1 MSARRQLPAGIWGFP
16 VSPFTETDALDLAGL
31 TAGIEL
37 QISGGV
43 DAIVVN
49 GALAEV
55 DALDAGEWAAAAAAA
70 ADFSGRVPVLVTLP
84 AGEREAMAAA
94 RAAGALAVAAL
105 IVLPPP
111 GGTGADLVARAR
123 TAAEIAG
130 LPAVLYQR
138 GSAQI
143 DPASI
148 EAAVGEGAIVGIK
161 DGTRDLRALRRLMGR
176 LEGRVAIAAAFEDMT
191 LAYWALGVDAL
202 CPASTAHDP
211 GYSRA
216 WSAHLASGDVAS
228 ARALLQAF
236 AYPFTDLR
244 LSRPGIDV
252 SVVKEALRL
261 RGLPAGTARPPAA
274 ELRADERVA
283 VAGLLARLD
292 ASRALW

>member
-1 MSARRQLPAGIWGFP
+1 MSARSQLPGGIWGFP
-16 VSPFTETDALDLAGL
+16 VSPFTPSGALDLAGL
-31 TAGIEL
+31 AAGIEL
-37 QISGGV
+37 QIAGGV

-55 DALDAGEWAAAAAAA
+55 DALDVGEWATAAAAAAE
-70 ADFSGRVPVLVTLP
+70 FSGRIPVMVTLP
-84 AGEREAMAAA
+84 AGDRDAMAAA
-94 RAAGALAVAAL
+94 RAAGSLAVAAM
-105 IVLPPP
+105 IALPPP
-111 GGTGADLVARAR
+111 GGSGADLVARAR
-123 TAAEIAG
+123 AAVEVAG

-138 GSAQI
+138 GSALI
-143 DPASI
+143 EAELV
-148 EAAVGEGAIVGIK
+148 EAAVAEGGLVGVK
-161 DGTRDLRALRRLMGR
+161 DGTRDLRALRQLMER

-211 GYSRA
+211 AYSRA
-216 WSAHLASGDVAS
+216 WLTRLAGGDIAA
-228 ARALLQAF
+228 ARTLLRVF

-261 RGLPAGTARPPAA
+261 RGLPAGTSRPPAA
-274 ELRADERVA
+274 ELTDDERAA

-292 ASRALW
+292 ASRGLW